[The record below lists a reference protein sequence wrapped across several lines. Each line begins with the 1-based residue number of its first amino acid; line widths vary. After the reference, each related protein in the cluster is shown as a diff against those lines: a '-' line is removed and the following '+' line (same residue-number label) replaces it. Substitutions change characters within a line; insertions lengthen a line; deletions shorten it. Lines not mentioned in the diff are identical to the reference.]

1 MFEEESVG
9 SPIWKPNESQ
19 IRNANITKLL
29 SHANQKAGLDFS
41 NYWDLHQ
48 YSIDHSDKF
57 WRLVA
62 DYCGAIGDFSGPVR
76 VGESM
81 IDTKWFPEAS
91 LNFSETMLARR
102 DKADAIVFRGENK
115 VELRLSFNDL
125 YEQVAKVQ
133 AHMKACGVGPGDRV
147 AAFVPNH
154 PAAIIGMLATSSI
167 GAIWSSCSP
176 DFGKQGVLDRF
187 GQIEPKLIFV
197 VDGYYYNGKAHD
209 TIERVKGFLDNLPSI
224 ENIVMVEYIQTY
236 QGDIESCSTLLE
248 VLSSQPEN
256 EVVFTHVPFDH
267 PLCILYSSGTTG
279 APKCIVHGHGGTL
292 LQHLKELQLHAD
304 VREDDRVFYF
314 TTCSWMMWN
323 WLVSALASKATVMLY
338 DGSPF
343 YPGPRT
349 LWDFAEA
356 EKFTLFGTSAKY
368 VEALQK
374 VGFSPKS
381 EHNLEALRGMA
392 STGSPLSAEGYDFV
406 YSEIKDDLHLASISG
421 GTDIVSCFVLGVPI
435 LPVYRGEIQA
445 PGLGMDVQVWSDEG
459 ESVHQERGELIC
471 AQSFP
476 SRPVFFWSDEG
487 DKKYHSAYYEH
498 FENVWAHGDF
508 AEITEHGGVVIY
520 GRSDAVLNPGGVRI
534 GTAEIYRQV
543 DKVEAV
549 LESIVIGQ
557 EWKND
562 VRVVLF
568 VKMREGQELTDVLI
582 KGIKST
588 IRTECTPR
596 HVPAK
601 ILEVGDIPRTKSG
614 KIVEISVRDIVH
626 GREIKNKESLAN
638 PEALE
643 FFKNRVEL
651 LSI

>member
-1 MFEEESVG
+1 LST
-9 SPIWKPNESQ
+9 PIWKPNESQ
-19 IRNANITKLL
+19 ILNANVTKFI
-29 SHANQKAGLDFS
+29 SFVNQERGLKLS

-48 YSIDHSDKF
+48 FSIDHSDNF
-57 WRLVA
+57 WRLCA
-62 DYCGAIGDFSGPVR
+62 DYCGAVGDFSGPER

-81 IDTKWFPEAS
+81 VDTQWFPEAK
-91 LNFSETMLARR
+91 LNFAETMLSRR
-102 DKADAIVFRGENK
+102 DEKDAIVFRGENK
-115 VELRLSFNDL
+115 IELRLSFSDL
-125 YEQVAKVQ
+125 YLQVAKVQ
-133 AHMKACGVGPGDRV
+133 SHMRSCGVGPGDRV
-147 AAFVPNH
+147 AAFLPNH
-154 PAAIIGMLATSSI
+154 PAAIIGMLATTSI

-176 DFGKQGVLDRF
+176 DFGRQGVLDRF
-187 GQIEPKLIFV
+187 GQIEPKMIFV

-209 TIERVKGFLDNLPSI
+209 TIERVKSFLDDLPSV
-224 ENIVMVEYIQTY
+224 EKVVMVEYIQTY
-236 QGDIESCSTLLE
+236 TGDIENCSTLLE
-248 VLSSQPEN
+248 ITSNLPDK
-256 EVVFTHVPFDH
+256 EVEFKQVPFDH
-267 PLCILYSSGTTG
+267 PLYILYSSGTTG

-292 LQHLKELQLHAD
+292 LQHLKEQQLHAD
-304 VREDDRVFYF
+304 IRKDDRVFYF

-343 YPGPRT
+343 YPGAKA

-368 VEALQK
+368 IEALQK

-381 EHNLEALRGMA
+381 GRNLEALRGMA

-421 GTDIVSCFVLGVPI
+421 GTDIVSCFVLGVPT

-445 PGLGMDVQVWSDEG
+445 PGLGMDVQVWNDEG
-459 ESVHQERGELIC
+459 ESVRQQRGELIC

-476 SRPVFFWSDEG
+476 SRPVFFWRDEG
-487 DKKYHSAYYEH
+487 GQKYYSAYYEH
-498 FENVWAHGDF
+498 FEGVWAHGDF
-508 AEITEHGGVVIY
+508 AEITKHGGVVIY

-543 DKVEAV
+543 DKIEAV

-568 VKMREGQELTDVLI
+568 VKMREGQELTDSLI
-582 KGIKST
+582 QEIKLV

-626 GREIKNKESLAN
+626 GLEIKNKESLAN

-643 FFKNRVEL
+643 FFKNREEL

>member
-1 MFEEESVG
+1 MNQERG
-9 SPIWKPNESQ
+9 L
-19 IRNANITKLL
+19 KL
-29 SHANQKAGLDFS
+29 S

-48 YSIDHSDKF
+48 FSIDHSDNF
-57 WRLVA
+57 WRLCA
-62 DYCGAIGDFSGPVR
+62 DYCGAVGDFSGPER

-81 IDTKWFPEAS
+81 VDTQWFPEAK
-91 LNFSETMLARR
+91 LNFAETMLSRR
-102 DKADAIVFRGENK
+102 DEKDAIVFRGENK
-115 VELRLSFNDL
+115 IELRLSFSDL
-125 YEQVAKVQ
+125 YLQVAKVQ
-133 AHMKACGVGPGDRV
+133 SHMRSCGVGPGDRV
-147 AAFVPNH
+147 AAFLPNH
-154 PAAIIGMLATSSI
+154 PAAIIGMLATTSI

-176 DFGKQGVLDRF
+176 DFGRQGVLDRF
-187 GQIEPKLIFV
+187 GQIEPKMIFV

-209 TIERVKGFLDNLPSI
+209 TIERVKSFLDDLPSV
-224 ENIVMVEYIQTY
+224 EKVVMVEYIQTY
-236 QGDIESCSTLLE
+236 TGDIENCSTLLE
-248 VLSSQPEN
+248 ITSNLPDK
-256 EVVFTHVPFDH
+256 EVEFKQVPFDH
-267 PLCILYSSGTTG
+267 PLYILYSSGTTG

-292 LQHLKELQLHAD
+292 LQHLKEQQLHAD
-304 VREDDRVFYF
+304 IRKDDRVFYF

-343 YPGPRT
+343 YPGAKA

-368 VEALQK
+368 IEALQK

-381 EHNLEALRGMA
+381 GRNLEALRGMA

-421 GTDIVSCFVLGVPI
+421 GTDIVSCFVLGVPT

-445 PGLGMDVQVWSDEG
+445 PGLGMDVQVWNDEG
-459 ESVHQERGELIC
+459 ESVRQQRGELIC

-476 SRPVFFWSDEG
+476 SRPVFFWRDEG
-487 DKKYHSAYYEH
+487 GQKYYSAYYEH
-498 FENVWAHGDF
+498 FEGVWAHGDF
-508 AEITEHGGVVIY
+508 AEITKHGGVVIY

-543 DKVEAV
+543 DKIEAV

-568 VKMREGQELTDVLI
+568 VKMREGQELTDSLI
-582 KGIKST
+582 QEIKLV

-626 GREIKNKESLAN
+626 GLEIKNKESLAN

>member
-1 MFEEESVG
+1 MS

-19 IRNANITKLL
+19 ILNANVTKFI
-29 SHANQKAGLDFS
+29 SFVNQERGLKLS

-48 YSIDHSDKF
+48 FSIDHSDNF
-57 WRLVA
+57 WRLCA
-62 DYCGAIGDFSGPVR
+62 DYCGAVGDFSGPER

-81 IDTKWFPEAS
+81 VDTQWFPEAK
-91 LNFSETMLARR
+91 LNFAETMLSRR
-102 DKADAIVFRGENK
+102 DEKDAIVFRGENK
-115 VELRLSFNDL
+115 IELRLSFSDL
-125 YEQVAKVQ
+125 YLQVAKVQ
-133 AHMKACGVGPGDRV
+133 SHMRSCGVGPGDRV
-147 AAFVPNH
+147 AAFLPNH
-154 PAAIIGMLATSSI
+154 PAAIIGMLATTSI

-176 DFGKQGVLDRF
+176 DFGQQGVLDRF
-187 GQIEPKLIFV
+187 GQIEPKMIFV

-209 TIERVKGFLDNLPSI
+209 TIERVKSFLDDLPSV
-224 ENIVMVEYIQTY
+224 EKVVMVEYIQTY
-236 QGDIESCSTLLE
+236 TGDIENCSTLLE
-248 VLSSQPEN
+248 ITSNLPDK
-256 EVVFTHVPFDH
+256 EVEFKQVPFDH
-267 PLCILYSSGTTG
+267 PLYILYSSGTTG

-292 LQHLKELQLHAD
+292 LQHLKEQQLHAD
-304 VREDDRVFYF
+304 IRKDDRVFYF

-343 YPGPRT
+343 YPGAKA

-368 VEALQK
+368 IEALQK

-381 EHNLEALRGMA
+381 GRNLEALRGMA

-421 GTDIVSCFVLGVPI
+421 GTDIVSCFVLGVPT

-445 PGLGMDVQVWSDEG
+445 PGLGMDVQVWNDEG
-459 ESVHQERGELIC
+459 ESVRQQRGELIC

-476 SRPVFFWSDEG
+476 SRPVFFWRDEG
-487 DKKYHSAYYEH
+487 GQKYYSAYYEH
-498 FENVWAHGDF
+498 FEGVWAHGDF
-508 AEITEHGGVVIY
+508 AEITKHGGVVIY

-543 DKVEAV
+543 DKIEAV

-568 VKMREGQELTDVLI
+568 VKMREGQELTDSLI
-582 KGIKST
+582 QEIKLV

-626 GREIKNKESLAN
+626 GLEIKNKESLAN

-643 FFKNRVEL
+643 FFKNREEL

>member
-1 MFEEESVG
+1 MS
-9 SPIWKPNESQ
+9 SPIWKPNKSQ
-19 IRNANITKLL
+19 ISNANITKFL
-29 SHANQKAGLDFS
+29 SYVSQNTNIELN
-41 NYWDLHQ
+41 NYWELHQ
-48 YSIDHSDKF
+48 YSIDFSEEF

-62 DYCGAIGDFSGPVR
+62 DYCGAIGDFSPPVR

-91 LNFSETMLARR
+91 LNFAETMLARR

-115 VELRLSFNDL
+115 IELRLSFADL
-125 YEQVAKVQ
+125 YLQVAKVQ
-133 AHMKACGVGPGDRV
+133 AHMRDCGVSEGDRV
-147 AAFVPNH
+147 AAFLPNH
-154 PAAIIGMLATSSI
+154 PAAIIGMLAATSI

-187 GQIEPKLIFV
+187 GQIEPKMIFV

-209 TIERVKGFLDNLPSI
+209 TIERVKSFLDDLPSI
-224 ENIVMVEYIQTY
+224 ENIVMVEYIQSY
-236 QGDIESCSTLLE
+236 QGDIQNCSTLSE
-248 VLSSQPEN
+248 ILSSRQDN
-256 EVVFTHVPFDH
+256 EVDFLRVPFDH

-343 YPGPRT
+343 YPGAKA

-368 VEALQK
+368 IEALQK
-374 VGFSPKS
+374 VNFSPKS
-381 EHNLEALRGMA
+381 QHNLESLRGMA

-421 GTDIVSCFVLGVPI
+421 GTDIVSCFVLGVPT

-445 PGLGMDVQVWSDEG
+445 PGLGMNVQVWNDGG
-459 ESVHQERGELIC
+459 ESVHKERGELIC

-476 SRPVFFWSDEG
+476 SRPVFFWKDVG
-487 DKKYHSAYYEH
+487 GQKYHSAYYEH
-498 FENVWAHGDF
+498 FPNVWAHGDF

-568 VKMREGQELTDVLI
+568 VKMREGQELTDNLI
-582 KGIKST
+582 KEIKSV
-588 IRTECTPR
+588 IRRECTPR

-643 FFKNRVEL
+643 FFKNREEIS
-651 LSI
+651 SI

>member
-1 MFEEESVG
+1 MS

-19 IRNANITKLL
+19 ILNANVTKFI
-29 SHANQKAGLDFS
+29 SFVNQERGLKLS

-48 YSIDHSDKF
+48 FSIDHSDNF
-57 WRLVA
+57 WRLCA
-62 DYCGAIGDFSGPVR
+62 DYCGAVGDFSGPER

-81 IDTKWFPEAS
+81 VDTQWFPEAK
-91 LNFSETMLARR
+91 LNFAETMLSRR
-102 DKADAIVFRGENK
+102 DEKDAIVFRGENK
-115 VELRLSFNDL
+115 IELRLSFSDL
-125 YEQVAKVQ
+125 YLQVAKVQ
-133 AHMKACGVGPGDRV
+133 SHMRSCGVGPGDRV
-147 AAFVPNH
+147 AAFLPNH
-154 PAAIIGMLATSSI
+154 PAAIIGMLATTSI

-176 DFGKQGVLDRF
+176 DFGRQGVLDRF
-187 GQIEPKLIFV
+187 GQIEPKMIFV

-209 TIERVKGFLDNLPSI
+209 TIERVKSFLDDLPSV
-224 ENIVMVEYIQTY
+224 EKVVMVEYIQSYT
-236 QGDIESCSTLLE
+236 GDIENCSTLLE
-248 VLSSQPEN
+248 ITSNLPDK
-256 EVVFTHVPFDH
+256 EVEFKQVPFDH
-267 PLCILYSSGTTG
+267 PLYILYSSGTTG

-292 LQHLKELQLHAD
+292 LQHLKEQQLHAD
-304 VREDDRVFYF
+304 IRKDDRVFYF

-343 YPGPRT
+343 YPGAKA

-368 VEALQK
+368 IEALQK

-381 EHNLEALRGMA
+381 GRNLEALRGMA

-421 GTDIVSCFVLGVPI
+421 GTDIVSCFVLGVPT

-445 PGLGMDVQVWSDEG
+445 PGLGMDVQVWNDEG
-459 ESVHQERGELIC
+459 ESVRQQRGELIC

-476 SRPVFFWSDEG
+476 SRPVFFWRDEG
-487 DKKYHSAYYEH
+487 GQKYYSAYYEH
-498 FENVWAHGDF
+498 FEGVWAHGDF
-508 AEITEHGGVVIY
+508 AEITKHGGVVIY

-543 DKVEAV
+543 DKIEAV

-568 VKMREGQELTDVLI
+568 VKMREGQELTDSLI
-582 KGIKST
+582 QEIKLV

-626 GREIKNKESLAN
+626 GLEIKNKESLAN

-643 FFKNRVEL
+643 FFKNREEL

>member
-1 MFEEESVG
+1 MST
-9 SPIWKPNESQ
+9 PIWKPNESQ
-19 IRNANITKLL
+19 ILNANVTKFI
-29 SHANQKAGLDFS
+29 SFVNQERGLKLS

-48 YSIDHSDKF
+48 FSIDHSDNF
-57 WRLVA
+57 WRLCA
-62 DYCGAIGDFSGPVR
+62 DYCGAVGDFSGPER

-81 IDTKWFPEAS
+81 VDTQWFPEAK
-91 LNFSETMLARR
+91 LNFAETMLSRR
-102 DKADAIVFRGENK
+102 DEKDAIVFRGENK
-115 VELRLSFNDL
+115 IELRLSFSDL
-125 YEQVAKVQ
+125 YLQVAKVQ
-133 AHMKACGVGPGDRV
+133 SHMRSCGVGPGDRV
-147 AAFVPNH
+147 AAFLPNH
-154 PAAIIGMLATSSI
+154 PAAIIGMLATTSI

-176 DFGKQGVLDRF
+176 DFGRQGVLDRF
-187 GQIEPKLIFV
+187 GQIEPKMIFV

-209 TIERVKGFLDNLPSI
+209 TIERVKSFLDDLPSV
-224 ENIVMVEYIQTY
+224 EKVVMVEYIQTY
-236 QGDIESCSTLLE
+236 TGDIENCSTLLE
-248 VLSSQPEN
+248 ITSNLPDK
-256 EVVFTHVPFDH
+256 EVEFKQVPFDH
-267 PLCILYSSGTTG
+267 PLYILYSSGTTG

-292 LQHLKELQLHAD
+292 LQHLKEQQLHAD
-304 VREDDRVFYF
+304 IRKDDRVFYF

-343 YPGPRT
+343 YPGAKA

-368 VEALQK
+368 IEALQK

-381 EHNLEALRGMA
+381 GRNLEALRGMA

-421 GTDIVSCFVLGVPI
+421 GTDIVSCFVLGVPT

-445 PGLGMDVQVWSDEG
+445 PGLGMDVQVWNDEG
-459 ESVHQERGELIC
+459 EFVRQQRGELIC

-476 SRPVFFWSDEG
+476 SRPVFFWRDEG
-487 DKKYHSAYYEH
+487 GQKYYSAYYEH
-498 FENVWAHGDF
+498 FEGVWAHGDF
-508 AEITEHGGVVIY
+508 AEITKHGGVVIY

-543 DKVEAV
+543 DKIEAV

-568 VKMREGQELTDVLI
+568 VKMREGQELTDSLI
-582 KGIKST
+582 QEIKLV

-626 GREIKNKESLAN
+626 GLEIKNKESLAN

-643 FFKNRVEL
+643 FFKNREEL

>member
-1 MFEEESVG
+1 MST
-9 SPIWKPNESQ
+9 PIWKPNESQ
-19 IRNANITKLL
+19 ILNANVTKFI
-29 SHANQKAGLDFS
+29 SFVNQERGLKLS

-48 YSIDHSDKF
+48 FSIDHSDNF
-57 WRLVA
+57 WRLCA
-62 DYCGAIGDFSGPVR
+62 DYCGAVGDFSGPER

-81 IDTKWFPEAS
+81 VDTQWFPEAK
-91 LNFSETMLARR
+91 LNFAETMLSRR
-102 DKADAIVFRGENK
+102 DEKDAIVFRGENK
-115 VELRLSFNDL
+115 IELRLSFSDL
-125 YEQVAKVQ
+125 YLQVAKVQ
-133 AHMKACGVGPGDRV
+133 SHMRSCGVGPGDRV
-147 AAFVPNH
+147 AAFLPNH
-154 PAAIIGMLATSSI
+154 PAAIIGMLATTSI

-176 DFGKQGVLDRF
+176 DFGRQGVLDRF
-187 GQIEPKLIFV
+187 GQIEPKMIFV

-209 TIERVKGFLDNLPSI
+209 TIERVKSFLDDLPSV
-224 ENIVMVEYIQTY
+224 EKVVMVEYIQTY
-236 QGDIESCSTLLE
+236 TGDIENCSTLLE
-248 VLSSQPEN
+248 ITSNLPDK
-256 EVVFTHVPFDH
+256 EVEFKQVPFDH
-267 PLCILYSSGTTG
+267 PLYILYSSGTTG

-292 LQHLKELQLHAD
+292 LQHLKEQQLHAD
-304 VREDDRVFYF
+304 IRKDDRVFYF

-343 YPGPRT
+343 YPGAKA

-368 VEALQK
+368 IEALQK

-381 EHNLEALRGMA
+381 GRNLEALRGMA

-421 GTDIVSCFVLGVPI
+421 GTDIVSCFVLGVPT

-445 PGLGMDVQVWSDEG
+445 PGLGMDVQVWNDEG
-459 ESVHQERGELIC
+459 ESVRQQRGELIC

-476 SRPVFFWSDEG
+476 SRPVFFWRDEG
-487 DKKYHSAYYEH
+487 GQKYYSAYYEH
-498 FENVWAHGDF
+498 FEGVWAHGDF
-508 AEITEHGGVVIY
+508 AEITKHGGVVIY

-543 DKVEAV
+543 DKIEAV

-568 VKMREGQELTDVLI
+568 VKMREGQELTDSLI
-582 KGIKST
+582 QEIKLV

-626 GREIKNKESLAN
+626 GLEIKNKESLAN

>member
-1 MFEEESVG
+1 MST
-9 SPIWKPNESQ
+9 PIWKPNESQ
-19 IRNANITKLL
+19 ILNANVTKFI
-29 SHANQKAGLDFS
+29 SFVNQERGLKLS

-48 YSIDHSDKF
+48 FSIDHSDNF
-57 WRLVA
+57 WRLCA
-62 DYCGAIGDFSGPVR
+62 DYCGAVGDFSGSER

-81 IDTKWFPEAS
+81 VDTQWFPEAK
-91 LNFSETMLARR
+91 LNFAETMLSRR
-102 DKADAIVFRGENK
+102 DEKDAIVFRGENK
-115 VELRLSFNDL
+115 IELRLSFSDL
-125 YEQVAKVQ
+125 YLQVAKVQ
-133 AHMKACGVGPGDRV
+133 SHMRSCGVGPGDRV
-147 AAFVPNH
+147 AAFLPNH
-154 PAAIIGMLATSSI
+154 PAAIIGMLATTSI

-176 DFGKQGVLDRF
+176 DFGRQGVLDRF
-187 GQIEPKLIFV
+187 GQIEPKMIFV

-209 TIERVKGFLDNLPSI
+209 TIERVKSFLDDLPSV
-224 ENIVMVEYIQTY
+224 EKVVMVEYIQTY
-236 QGDIESCSTLLE
+236 TGDIENCSTLLE
-248 VLSSQPEN
+248 ITSNLPDK
-256 EVVFTHVPFDH
+256 EVEFKQVPFDH
-267 PLCILYSSGTTG
+267 PLYILYSSGTTG

-292 LQHLKELQLHAD
+292 LQHLKEQQLHAD
-304 VREDDRVFYF
+304 IRKDDRVFYF

-323 WLVSALASKATVMLY
+323 WLVSALASKATLMLY

-343 YPGPRT
+343 YPGAKA

-368 VEALQK
+368 IEALQK

-381 EHNLEALRGMA
+381 GRNLEALRGMA

-421 GTDIVSCFVLGVPI
+421 GTDIVSCFVLGVPT

-445 PGLGMDVQVWSDEG
+445 PGLGMDVQVWNDEG
-459 ESVHQERGELIC
+459 ESVRQQRGELIC

-476 SRPVFFWSDEG
+476 SRPVFFWRDEG
-487 DKKYHSAYYEH
+487 GQKYYSAYYEH
-498 FENVWAHGDF
+498 FEGVWAHGDF
-508 AEITEHGGVVIY
+508 AEITKNGGVVIY

-543 DKVEAV
+543 DKIEAV

-568 VKMREGQELTDVLI
+568 VKMREGQELTDSLI
-582 KGIKST
+582 QEIKLV

-626 GREIKNKESLAN
+626 GLEIKNKESLAN

-643 FFKNRVEL
+643 FFKNREEL

>member
-1 MFEEESVG
+1 MST
-9 SPIWKPNESQ
+9 PIWKPNESQ
-19 IRNANITKLL
+19 ILNANVTKFI
-29 SHANQKAGLDFS
+29 SFVNQERGLKLS

-48 YSIDHSDKF
+48 FSIDHSDNF
-57 WRLVA
+57 WRLCA
-62 DYCGAIGDFSGPVR
+62 DYCGAVGDFSGPKR

-81 IDTKWFPEAS
+81 VDTQWFPEAK
-91 LNFSETMLARR
+91 LNFAETMLSRR
-102 DKADAIVFRGENK
+102 DEKDAIVFRGENK
-115 VELRLSFNDL
+115 IELRLSFSDL
-125 YEQVAKVQ
+125 YLQVAKVQ
-133 AHMKACGVGPGDRV
+133 SHMRSCGVGPGDRV
-147 AAFVPNH
+147 AAFLPNH
-154 PAAIIGMLATSSI
+154 PAAIIGMLATTSI

-176 DFGKQGVLDRF
+176 DFGRQGVLDRF
-187 GQIEPKLIFV
+187 GQIEPKMIFV

-209 TIERVKGFLDNLPSI
+209 TIERVKSFLDDLPSV
-224 ENIVMVEYIQTY
+224 EKVVMVEYIQTY
-236 QGDIESCSTLLE
+236 TGDIENCSTLLE
-248 VLSSQPEN
+248 ITSNLPDK
-256 EVVFTHVPFDH
+256 EVEFKQVPFDH
-267 PLCILYSSGTTG
+267 PLYILYSSGTTG

-292 LQHLKELQLHAD
+292 LQHLKEQQLHAD
-304 VREDDRVFYF
+304 IRKDDRVFYF

-343 YPGPRT
+343 YPGAKA

-368 VEALQK
+368 IEALQK

-381 EHNLEALRGMA
+381 GRNLEALRGMA

-421 GTDIVSCFVLGVPI
+421 GTDIVSCFVLGVPT

-445 PGLGMDVQVWSDEG
+445 PGLGMDVQVWNDEG
-459 ESVHQERGELIC
+459 ESVRQQRGELIC

-476 SRPVFFWSDEG
+476 SRPVFFWRDEG
-487 DKKYHSAYYEH
+487 GQKYYSAYYEH
-498 FENVWAHGDF
+498 FEGVWAHGDF
-508 AEITEHGGVVIY
+508 AEITKNGGVVIY

-543 DKVEAV
+543 DKIEAV

-568 VKMREGQELTDVLI
+568 VKMREGQELTDSLI
-582 KGIKST
+582 QEIKLV

-626 GREIKNKESLAN
+626 GLEIKNKESLAN

-643 FFKNRVEL
+643 FFKNREEL

>member
-1 MFEEESVG
+1 MS
-9 SPIWKPNESQ
+9 SPIWTPNETQ
-19 IRNANITKLL
+19 IQNANITNFL
-29 SHANQKAGLDFS
+29 SFTNQKISTKLS

-48 YSIDHSDKF
+48 YSIDHSDEF
-57 WRLVA
+57 WQLVA
-62 DYCGAIGDFSGPVR
+62 DFCDAIGDFSGPVQ

-81 IDTKWFPEAS
+81 IDTKWLPEAS
-91 LNFSETMLARR
+91 LNFAETMLARR
-102 DKADAIVFRGENK
+102 DNADAIVFRGEDK
-115 VELRLSFNDL
+115 VELRLSFADV
-125 YEQVAKVQ
+125 YTQVAKVQ
-133 AHMKACGVGPGDRV
+133 AHMRDCGVGEGDRV
-147 AAFVPNH
+147 AAFLPNH
-154 PAAIIGMLATSSI
+154 PAAIIGMLAATSI

-187 GQIEPKLIFV
+187 GQIEPKMIFV

-209 TIERVKGFLDNLPSI
+209 TIERVKSFLDDLRSI
-224 ENIVMVEYIQTY
+224 ENIVMVEYIQSY
-236 QGDIESCSTLLE
+236 QTDIQNCSTLSE
-248 VLSSQPEN
+248 ILSSRQDN
-256 EVVFTHVPFDH
+256 EVDFLRVPFDH

-304 VREDDRVFYF
+304 VRKDDRVFYF

-323 WLVSALASKATVMLY
+323 WLVSALASKAAVMLY

-343 YPGPRT
+343 YPGAKA

-368 VEALQK
+368 IEALQK
-374 VGFSPKS
+374 ANYSPKS
-381 EHNLEALRGMA
+381 EHNLESLRGMA

-421 GTDIVSCFVLGVPI
+421 GTDIVSCFVLGVPT

-445 PGLGMDVQVWSDEG
+445 PGLGMDVQVWNDEV
-459 ESVHQERGELIC
+459 ESVRQERGELIC

-476 SRPVFFWSDEG
+476 SRPVFFWRDEG
-487 DKKYHSAYYEH
+487 GQKYYSAYYEH
-498 FENVWAHGDF
+498 FQDIWAHGDF
-508 AEITEHGGVVIY
+508 AEVTEHGGVVIY

-543 DKVEAV
+543 DKVEAI

-568 VKMREGQELTDVLI
+568 VKMREGQELTDDLI
-582 KGIKST
+582 KEIKSV
-588 IRTECTPR
+588 IRRECTPR

-643 FFKNRVEL
+643 FFKNREEIS
-651 LSI
+651 SI

>member
-1 MFEEESVG
+1 MNQERG
-9 SPIWKPNESQ
+9 L
-19 IRNANITKLL
+19 KL
-29 SHANQKAGLDFS
+29 S

-48 YSIDHSDKF
+48 FSIDHSDNF
-57 WRLVA
+57 WRLCA
-62 DYCGAIGDFSGPVR
+62 DYCGAVGDFSGPER

-81 IDTKWFPEAS
+81 VDTQWFPEAK
-91 LNFSETMLARR
+91 LNFAETMLSRR
-102 DKADAIVFRGENK
+102 DEKDAIVFRGENK
-115 VELRLSFNDL
+115 IELRLSFSDL
-125 YEQVAKVQ
+125 YLQVAKVQ
-133 AHMKACGVGPGDRV
+133 SHMRSCGVGPGDRV
-147 AAFVPNH
+147 AAFLPNH
-154 PAAIIGMLATSSI
+154 PAAIIGMLATTSI

-187 GQIEPKLIFV
+187 GQIEPKMIFV

-209 TIERVKGFLDNLPSI
+209 TIERVKSFLDDLPSV
-224 ENIVMVEYIQTY
+224 EKVVMVEYIQTY
-236 QGDIESCSTLLE
+236 TGDIENCSTLLE
-248 VLSSQPEN
+248 ITSNLPDK
-256 EVVFTHVPFDH
+256 EVEFKQVPFDH
-267 PLCILYSSGTTG
+267 PLYILYSSGTTG

-292 LQHLKELQLHAD
+292 LQHLKEQQLHAD
-304 VREDDRVFYF
+304 IRKDDRVFYF

-343 YPGPRT
+343 YPGAKA

-368 VEALQK
+368 IEALQK

-381 EHNLEALRGMA
+381 GRNLEALRGMA

-421 GTDIVSCFVLGVPI
+421 GTDIVSCFVLGVPT

-445 PGLGMDVQVWSDEG
+445 PGLGMDVQVWNDEG
-459 ESVHQERGELIC
+459 ESVRQQRGELIC

-476 SRPVFFWSDEG
+476 SRPVFFWRDEG
-487 DKKYHSAYYEH
+487 GQKYYSAYYEH
-498 FENVWAHGDF
+498 FEGVWAHGDF
-508 AEITEHGGVVIY
+508 AEITKHGGVVIY

-543 DKVEAV
+543 DKIEAV

-568 VKMREGQELTDVLI
+568 VKMREGQELTDSLI
-582 KGIKST
+582 QEIKLV

-626 GREIKNKESLAN
+626 GLEIKNKESLAN

-643 FFKNRVEL
+643 FFKNREEL

>member
-1 MFEEESVG
+1 MS

-19 IRNANITKLL
+19 ILNANVTKFI
-29 SHANQKAGLDFS
+29 SFVNQERGLKLS

-48 YSIDHSDKF
+48 FSIDHSDNF
-57 WRLVA
+57 WRLCA
-62 DYCGAIGDFSGPVR
+62 DYCGAVGDFSGPER

-81 IDTKWFPEAS
+81 VDTQWFPEAK
-91 LNFSETMLARR
+91 LNFAETMLSRR
-102 DKADAIVFRGENK
+102 DEKDAIVFRGENK
-115 VELRLSFNDL
+115 IELRLSFSDL
-125 YEQVAKVQ
+125 YLQVAKVQ
-133 AHMKACGVGPGDRV
+133 SHMRSCGVGPGDRV
-147 AAFVPNH
+147 AAFLPNH
-154 PAAIIGMLATSSI
+154 PAAIIGMLATTSI

-176 DFGKQGVLDRF
+176 DFGRQGVLDRF
-187 GQIEPKLIFV
+187 GQIEPKMIFV

-209 TIERVKGFLDNLPSI
+209 TIERVKSFLDDLPSV
-224 ENIVMVEYIQTY
+224 EKVVMVEYIQTY
-236 QGDIESCSTLLE
+236 TGDIENCSTLLE
-248 VLSSQPEN
+248 ITSNLPDK
-256 EVVFTHVPFDH
+256 EVEFKQVPFDH
-267 PLCILYSSGTTG
+267 PLYILYSSGTTG

-292 LQHLKELQLHAD
+292 LQHLKEQQLHAD
-304 VREDDRVFYF
+304 IRIDDRVFYF

-343 YPGPRT
+343 YPGAKA

-368 VEALQK
+368 IEALQK
-374 VGFSPKS
+374 VGFSPNS
-381 EHNLEALRGMA
+381 GRNLEALRGMA

-421 GTDIVSCFVLGVPI
+421 GTDIVSCFVLGVPT

-445 PGLGMDVQVWSDEG
+445 PGLGMDVQVWNDEG
-459 ESVHQERGELIC
+459 ESVRQQRGELIC

-476 SRPVFFWSDEG
+476 SRPVFFWRDEG
-487 DKKYHSAYYEH
+487 GQKYYSAYYEH
-498 FENVWAHGDF
+498 FEGVWAHGDF
-508 AEITEHGGVVIY
+508 AEITKHGGVVIY

-543 DKVEAV
+543 DKIEAV

-568 VKMREGQELTDVLI
+568 VKMREGQELTDSLI
-582 KGIKST
+582 QEIKLV

-626 GREIKNKESLAN
+626 GLEIKNKESLAN

-643 FFKNRVEL
+643 FFKNREEL

>member
-1 MFEEESVG
+1 MST
-9 SPIWKPNESQ
+9 PIWKPNESQ
-19 IRNANITKLL
+19 ILNANVTKFI
-29 SHANQKAGLDFS
+29 SFVNQERGLKLS

-48 YSIDHSDKF
+48 FSIDHSDNF
-57 WRLVA
+57 WRLCA
-62 DYCGAIGDFSGPVR
+62 DYCGAVGDFSGPER

-81 IDTKWFPEAS
+81 VDSQWFPEAK
-91 LNFSETMLARR
+91 LNFAETMLSRR
-102 DKADAIVFRGENK
+102 DEKDAIVFRGENK
-115 VELRLSFNDL
+115 IELRLSFSDL
-125 YEQVAKVQ
+125 YLQVAKVQ
-133 AHMKACGVGPGDRV
+133 SHMRSCGVGPGDRV
-147 AAFVPNH
+147 AAFLPNH
-154 PAAIIGMLATSSI
+154 PAAIIGMLATTSI

-176 DFGKQGVLDRF
+176 DFGRQGVLDRF
-187 GQIEPKLIFV
+187 GQIEPKMIFV

-209 TIERVKGFLDNLPSI
+209 TIERVKSFLDELPSV
-224 ENIVMVEYIQTY
+224 EKVVMIEYIQTY
-236 QGDIESCSTLLE
+236 TGDIENCSTLLE
-248 VLSSQPEN
+248 ITSNLPDK
-256 EVVFTHVPFDH
+256 EVEFKQVPFDH
-267 PLCILYSSGTTG
+267 PLYILYSSGTTG

-292 LQHLKELQLHAD
+292 LQHLKEQQLHAD
-304 VREDDRVFYF
+304 IRKDDRVFYF

-343 YPGPRT
+343 YPGAKA

-368 VEALQK
+368 IEALQK

-381 EHNLEALRGMA
+381 GRNLEALRGMA

-421 GTDIVSCFVLGVPI
+421 GTDIVSCFVLGVPT

-445 PGLGMDVQVWSDEG
+445 PGLGMDVQVWNDEG
-459 ESVHQERGELIC
+459 ESVRQQRGELIC

-476 SRPVFFWSDEG
+476 SRPVFFWRDEG
-487 DKKYHSAYYEH
+487 GQKYYSAYYEH
-498 FENVWAHGDF
+498 FEGVWAHGDF
-508 AEITEHGGVVIY
+508 AEITKHGGVVIY

-543 DKVEAV
+543 DKIEAV

-568 VKMREGQELTDVLI
+568 VKMREGQELTDSLI
-582 KGIKST
+582 QEIKLV

-626 GREIKNKESLAN
+626 GLEIKNKESLAN

-643 FFKNRVEL
+643 FFKNREEL

>member
-1 MFEEESVG
+1 MS
-9 SPIWKPNESQ
+9 SPIWKPNKSQ
-19 IRNANITKLL
+19 ISNANITKFL
-29 SHANQKAGLDFS
+29 SYVSQNTNIELN
-41 NYWDLHQ
+41 NYWELHQ
-48 YSIDHSDKF
+48 YSIDFSEEF

-62 DYCGAIGDFSGPVR
+62 DYCGAIGDFSPPVR

-91 LNFSETMLARR
+91 LNFAETMLARR

-115 VELRLSFNDL
+115 IELRLSFADL
-125 YEQVAKVQ
+125 YLQVAKVQ
-133 AHMKACGVGPGDRV
+133 AHMRDCGVSEGDRV
-147 AAFVPNH
+147 AAFLPNH
-154 PAAIIGMLATSSI
+154 PAAIIGMLAATSI

-187 GQIEPKLIFV
+187 GQIEPKMIFV

-209 TIERVKGFLDNLPSI
+209 TIERVKSFLDDLPSI
-224 ENIVMVEYIQTY
+224 ENIVMVEYIQSY
-236 QGDIESCSTLLE
+236 QGDIQNCSTLSE
-248 VLSSQPEN
+248 ILSSRQDN
-256 EVVFTHVPFDH
+256 EVDFLRVPFDH

-343 YPGPRT
+343 YPGAKA

-368 VEALQK
+368 IEALQK
-374 VGFSPKS
+374 VNFSPKS
-381 EHNLEALRGMA
+381 QHNLESLRGMA

-421 GTDIVSCFVLGVPI
+421 GTDIVSCFVLGVPT

-445 PGLGMDVQVWSDEG
+445 PGLGMNVQVWNDGG
-459 ESVHQERGELIC
+459 ESVHKERGELIC

-476 SRPVFFWSDEG
+476 SRPVFFWKDEG
-487 DKKYHSAYYEH
+487 GQKYYSAYYDH
-498 FENVWAHGDF
+498 FEGVWAHGDF

-557 EWKND
+557 QWKND

-568 VKMREGQELTDVLI
+568 VKMREGQELTDNLI
-582 KGIKST
+582 KEIKSV
-588 IRTECTPR
+588 IRRECTPR

-643 FFKNRVEL
+643 FFKNREEIS
-651 LSI
+651 SI

>member
-1 MFEEESVG
+1 MS

-19 IRNANITKLL
+19 ILNANVTKFI
-29 SHANQKAGLDFS
+29 SFVNQERGLKLS

-48 YSIDHSDKF
+48 FSIDHSDNF
-57 WRLVA
+57 WRLCA
-62 DYCGAIGDFSGPVR
+62 DYCGAVGDFSGPKR

-81 IDTKWFPEAS
+81 VDTQWFPEAK
-91 LNFSETMLARR
+91 LNFAETMLSRR
-102 DKADAIVFRGENK
+102 DEKDAIVFRGENK
-115 VELRLSFNDL
+115 IELRLSFSDL
-125 YEQVAKVQ
+125 YLQVAKVQ
-133 AHMKACGVGPGDRV
+133 SHMRSCGVGPGDRV
-147 AAFVPNH
+147 AAFLPNH
-154 PAAIIGMLATSSI
+154 PAAIIGMLATTSI

-176 DFGKQGVLDRF
+176 DFGRQGVLDRF
-187 GQIEPKLIFV
+187 GQIEPKMIFV

-209 TIERVKGFLDNLPSI
+209 TIERVKSFLDDLPSV
-224 ENIVMVEYIQTY
+224 EKVVMVEYIQTY
-236 QGDIESCSTLLE
+236 TGDIENCSTLLE
-248 VLSSQPEN
+248 ITSNLPDK
-256 EVVFTHVPFDH
+256 EVEFKQVPFDH
-267 PLCILYSSGTTG
+267 PLYILYSSGTTG

-292 LQHLKELQLHAD
+292 LQHLKEQQLHAD
-304 VREDDRVFYF
+304 IRKDDRVFYF

-343 YPGPRT
+343 YPGAKA

-368 VEALQK
+368 IEALQK

-381 EHNLEALRGMA
+381 GRNLEALRGMA

-421 GTDIVSCFVLGVPI
+421 GTDIVSCFVLGVPT

-445 PGLGMDVQVWSDEG
+445 PGLGMDVQVWNDEG
-459 ESVHQERGELIC
+459 ESVRQQRGELIC

-476 SRPVFFWSDEG
+476 SRPVFFWRDEG
-487 DKKYHSAYYEH
+487 GQKYYSAYYEH
-498 FENVWAHGDF
+498 FEGVWAHGDF
-508 AEITEHGGVVIY
+508 AEITKHGGVVIY

-543 DKVEAV
+543 DKIEAV

-568 VKMREGQELTDVLI
+568 VKMREGQELTDSLI
-582 KGIKST
+582 QEIKLV

-626 GREIKNKESLAN
+626 GLEIKNKESLAN

-643 FFKNRVEL
+643 FFKNREEL

>member
-1 MFEEESVG
+1 MS

-19 IRNANITKLL
+19 ILNANVTKFI
-29 SHANQKAGLDFS
+29 SFVNQKLDLKLS

-48 YSIDHSDKF
+48 YSIDHSNDF
-57 WRLVA
+57 WRMVA
-62 DYCGAIGDFSGPVR
+62 DYCCAIGDFSGPEQE
-76 VGESM
+76 GESM
-81 IDTKWFPEAS
+81 IDAKWFPKAQ
-91 LNFSETMLARR
+91 LNFAETMLARR
-102 DKADAIVFRGENK
+102 DEEDAIVFRGENK
-115 VELRLSFNDL
+115 IELRLSFADL
-125 YEQVAKVQ
+125 YLQVAKVQ
-133 AHMKACGVGPGDRV
+133 SHMKSCGIGPGDRV
-147 AAFVPNH
+147 AAFLPNH
-154 PAAIIGMLATSSI
+154 PAAIIGMLAATSI

-187 GQIEPKLIFV
+187 GQIEPKMIFV

-209 TIERVKGFLDNLPSI
+209 TIERVKSFLNDLPSI
-224 ENIVMVEYIQTY
+224 ENVVMVEYIQTY
-236 QGDIESCSTLLE
+236 QGDLENCSTLLE
-248 VLSSQPEN
+248 LISNLPKN
-256 EVVFTHVPFDH
+256 EVEFEQVPFDH
-267 PLCILYSSGTTG
+267 PLYILYSSGTTG

-292 LQHLKELQLHAD
+292 LQHLKEQQLHAD
-304 VREDDRVFYF
+304 IRKDDRVFYF

-343 YPGPRT
+343 YPGAKV

-368 VEALQK
+368 IEALQK

-381 EHNLEALRGMA
+381 GRNLEALRGMA

-406 YSEIKDDLHLASISG
+406 YSEIKDNLHLASISG
-421 GTDIVSCFVLGVPI
+421 GTDIVSCFVLGVPT

-445 PGLGMDVQVWSDEG
+445 PGLGMDVQVWNEKG
-459 ESVHQERGELIC
+459 ESVRQERGELIC

-476 SRPVFFWSDEG
+476 SRPVFFWRDEG
-487 DKKYHSAYYEH
+487 GQKYYSAYYEH

-543 DKVEAV
+543 DKVEAI

-568 VKMREGQELTDVLI
+568 VKMREGRELTDDLI
-582 KGIKST
+582 KEIKSV
-588 IRTECTPR
+588 IRRECTPR

-601 ILEVGDIPRTKSG
+601 ILEVSDIPRTKSG

-638 PEALE
+638 PDALE
-643 FFKNRVEL
+643 FFKNREEL

>member
-1 MFEEESVG
+1 MST
-9 SPIWKPNESQ
+9 PIWKPNESQ
-19 IRNANITKLL
+19 ILNANITKFI
-29 SHANQKAGLDFS
+29 SFVNQEQGLKLS

-48 YSIDHSDKF
+48 FSIDHSDNF
-57 WRLVA
+57 WRLCA
-62 DYCGAIGDFSGPVR
+62 DYCGAVGDFSGPKR

-81 IDTKWFPEAS
+81 VDTQWFPEAK
-91 LNFSETMLARR
+91 LNFAETMLSRR
-102 DKADAIVFRGENK
+102 DEKDAIVFRGENK
-115 VELRLSFNDL
+115 IELRLSFSDL
-125 YEQVAKVQ
+125 YLQVAKVQ
-133 AHMKACGVGPGDRV
+133 SHMRSCGVGPGDRV
-147 AAFVPNH
+147 AAFLPNH
-154 PAAIIGMLATSSI
+154 PAAIIGMLATTSI

-176 DFGKQGVLDRF
+176 DFGRQGVLDRF
-187 GQIEPKLIFV
+187 GQIEPKMIFV

-209 TIERVKGFLDNLPSI
+209 TIERVKSFLDDLPSV
-224 ENIVMVEYIQTY
+224 EKVVMVEYIQTY
-236 QGDIESCSTLLE
+236 TGDIENCSTLLE
-248 VLSSQPEN
+248 ITSNLPDK
-256 EVVFTHVPFDH
+256 EVEFKQVPFDH
-267 PLCILYSSGTTG
+267 PLYILYSSGTTG

-292 LQHLKELQLHAD
+292 LQHLKEQQLHAD
-304 VREDDRVFYF
+304 IRKDDRVFYF

-343 YPGPRT
+343 YPGAKA

-368 VEALQK
+368 IEALQK

-381 EHNLEALRGMA
+381 GRNLEALRGMA

-421 GTDIVSCFVLGVPI
+421 GTDIVSCFVLGVPT

-445 PGLGMDVQVWSDEG
+445 PGLGMDVQVWNDEG
-459 ESVHQERGELIC
+459 ESVRQQRGELIC

-476 SRPVFFWSDEG
+476 SRPVFFWRDEG
-487 DKKYHSAYYEH
+487 GQKYYSAYYEH
-498 FENVWAHGDF
+498 FEGVWAHGDF
-508 AEITEHGGVVIY
+508 AEITKHGGVVIY

-543 DKVEAV
+543 DKIEAV

-568 VKMREGQELTDVLI
+568 VKMREGQELTDSLI
-582 KGIKST
+582 QEIKLV

-626 GREIKNKESLAN
+626 GLEIKNKESLAN

-643 FFKNRVEL
+643 FFKNREEL

>member
-1 MFEEESVG
+1 MST
-9 SPIWKPNESQ
+9 PIWKPNESQ
-19 IRNANITKLL
+19 ILNANVTKFI
-29 SHANQKAGLDFS
+29 SFVNQERGLKLS

-48 YSIDHSDKF
+48 FSIDHSDNF
-57 WRLVA
+57 WRLCA
-62 DYCGAIGDFSGPVR
+62 DYCGAVGDFSGPEQL
-76 VGESM
+76 GESM
-81 IDTKWFPEAS
+81 VDTQWFPEAK
-91 LNFSETMLARR
+91 LNFAETMLSRR
-102 DKADAIVFRGENK
+102 DEKDAIVFRGENK
-115 VELRLSFNDL
+115 IELRLSFSDL
-125 YEQVAKVQ
+125 YLQVAKVQ
-133 AHMKACGVGPGDRV
+133 SHMRSCGVGPGDRV
-147 AAFVPNH
+147 AAFLPNH
-154 PAAIIGMLATSSI
+154 PAAIIGMLATTSI

-176 DFGKQGVLDRF
+176 DFGRQGVLDRF
-187 GQIEPKLIFV
+187 GQIEPKMIFV

-209 TIERVKGFLDNLPSI
+209 TIERVKSFLDDLPSV
-224 ENIVMVEYIQTY
+224 EKVVMVEYIQTY
-236 QGDIESCSTLLE
+236 TGDIENCSTLLE
-248 VLSSQPEN
+248 ITSNLPDK
-256 EVVFTHVPFDH
+256 EVEFKQVPFDH
-267 PLCILYSSGTTG
+267 PLYILYSSGTTG

-292 LQHLKELQLHAD
+292 LQHLKEQQLHAD
-304 VREDDRVFYF
+304 IRKDDRVFYF

-323 WLVSALASKATVMLY
+323 WLVSALASKATLMLY

-343 YPGPRT
+343 YPGAKA

-368 VEALQK
+368 IEALQK

-381 EHNLEALRGMA
+381 GRNLEALRGMA

-421 GTDIVSCFVLGVPI
+421 GTDIVSCFVLGVPT

-445 PGLGMDVQVWSDEG
+445 PGLGMDVQVWNDEG
-459 ESVHQERGELIC
+459 ESVRQQRGELIC

-476 SRPVFFWSDEG
+476 SRPVFFWRDEG
-487 DKKYHSAYYEH
+487 GQKYYSAYYEH
-498 FENVWAHGDF
+498 FEGVWAHGDF
-508 AEITEHGGVVIY
+508 AEITKHGGVVIY

-543 DKVEAV
+543 DKIEAV

-568 VKMREGQELTDVLI
+568 VKMREGQELTDSLI
-582 KGIKST
+582 QEIKLV

-626 GREIKNKESLAN
+626 GLEIKNKESLAN

-643 FFKNRVEL
+643 FFKNREEL

>member
-1 MFEEESVG
+1 MN

-29 SHANQKAGLDFS
+29 SYANQKESLDFS

-48 YSIDHSDKF
+48 YSIDHSDNF
-57 WRLVA
+57 WQLVA

-76 VGESM
+76 LGESM

-91 LNFSETMLARR
+91 LNFAETMLARR
-102 DKADAIVFRGENK
+102 DEADAIVFRGENK
-115 VELRLSFNDL
+115 IELRLSFADL
-125 YEQVAKVQ
+125 YLQVAKVQ
-133 AHMKACGVGPGDRV
+133 AHMRDCGVSEGDRV
-147 AAFVPNH
+147 AAFLPNH
-154 PAAIIGMLATSSI
+154 PAAIIGMLAATSI

-187 GQIEPKLIFV
+187 GQIEPKMIFV

-209 TIERVKGFLDNLPSI
+209 TIERVKSFLDDLPSI
-224 ENIVMVEYIQTY
+224 ENIVMVEYIESY
-236 QGDIESCSTLLE
+236 QGDIQNCSTLSE
-248 VLSSQPEN
+248 ILSSRQDN
-256 EVVFTHVPFDH
+256 EVDFLRVPFDH

-343 YPGPRT
+343 YPGAKA

-368 VEALQK
+368 IEALQK
-374 VGFSPKS
+374 VNFSPKS
-381 EHNLEALRGMA
+381 QHNLESLRGMA

-421 GTDIVSCFVLGVPI
+421 GTDIVSCFVLGVPT

-445 PGLGMDVQVWSDEG
+445 PGLGMNVQVWNDGG
-459 ESVHQERGELIC
+459 ESVHKERGELIC

-476 SRPVFFWSDEG
+476 SRPVFFWKDVEG
-487 DKKYHSAYYEH
+487 QKYHSAYYEH
-498 FENVWAHGDF
+498 FPNVWAHGDF

-568 VKMREGQELTDVLI
+568 VKMREGQELTDDLI
-582 KGIKST
+582 KDIKSV
-588 IRTECTPR
+588 IRRECTPR

-643 FFKNRVEL
+643 FFKNREEIS
-651 LSI
+651 SI

>member
-1 MFEEESVG
+1 MS
-9 SPIWKPNESQ
+9 SPIWTPNESQ
-19 IRNANITKLL
+19 IQNANVTKFL
-29 SHANQKAGLDFS
+29 SYANQKIDIKLS

-48 YSIDHSDKF
+48 YSINHSDEF
-57 WRLVA
+57 WLLVA
-62 DYCGAIGDFSGPVR
+62 DFCGAIGDFSGPVR
-76 VGESM
+76 VGKSM

-91 LNFSETMLARR
+91 LNFAETMLVRR
-102 DKADAIVFRGENK
+102 DEADAIVFRGEDK
-115 VELRLSFNDL
+115 VELRLSFGDV

-133 AHMKACGVGPGDRV
+133 AHMKGCGVGPGDRV
-147 AAFVPNH
+147 AAFLPNH
-154 PAAIIGMLATSSI
+154 PAAIIGMLAASSI

-187 GQIEPKLIFV
+187 GQIEPKMIFV
-197 VDGYYYNGKAHD
+197 VDGYYYNGKEHD
-209 TIERVKGFLDNLPSI
+209 TIERVKSFLDDLPSI
-224 ENIVMVEYIQTY
+224 ENIVMVEYIQSY
-236 QGDIESCSTLLE
+236 QGDIENCSTLLE
-248 VLSSQPEN
+248 VLSNRPEN
-256 EVVFTHVPFDH
+256 EVEFTHVPFDH

-292 LQHLKELQLHAD
+292 LQHLKELQFHAD

-323 WLVSALASKATVMLY
+323 WLVSALASKATVMLF
-338 DGSPF
+338 DGSPS
-343 YPGPRT
+343 YPGWDA

-368 VEALQK
+368 IEALQK
-374 VGFSPKS
+374 ANFTPKS
-381 EHNLEALRGMA
+381 GHNLEALRGMA

-421 GTDIVSCFVLGVPI
+421 GTDIVSCFVLGVPT

-445 PGLGMDVQVWSDEG
+445 PGLGMDVQVWNEEG
-459 ESVHQERGELIC
+459 KPALQERGELVC

-476 SRPVFFWSDEG
+476 SRPVFFWKDEG
-487 DKKYHSAYYEH
+487 GQKYYSAYYEN

-508 AEITEHGGVVIY
+508 AEITKHGGVVIY

-543 DKVEAV
+543 DKVDAV

-557 EWKND
+557 EWDND

-568 VKMREGQELTDVLI
+568 VKMREGRELTDDLI
-582 KGIKST
+582 KEIKST

-601 ILEVGDIPRTKSG
+601 ILEVADIPRTKSG
-614 KIVEISVRDIVH
+614 KIVEISVRDVVH
-626 GREIKNKESLAN
+626 GRNIKNKESLAN
-638 PEALE
+638 AEALE
-643 FFKNRVEL
+643 FFKNREEL

>member
-1 MFEEESVG
+1 MST
-9 SPIWKPNESQ
+9 PIWKPNESQ
-19 IRNANITKLL
+19 ILNANVTKFI
-29 SHANQKAGLDFS
+29 SFVNQERGLKLS

-48 YSIDHSDKF
+48 FSIDHSDNF
-57 WRLVA
+57 WRLCA
-62 DYCGAIGDFSGPVR
+62 DYCGAVGDFSGPER

-81 IDTKWFPEAS
+81 VDTQWFPEAK
-91 LNFSETMLARR
+91 LNFAETMLSRR
-102 DKADAIVFRGENK
+102 DEKDAIVFRGENK
-115 VELRLSFNDL
+115 IELRLSFSDL
-125 YEQVAKVQ
+125 YLQVAKVQ
-133 AHMKACGVGPGDRV
+133 SHMRSCGVGPGDRV
-147 AAFVPNH
+147 AAFLPNH
-154 PAAIIGMLATSSI
+154 PAAIIGMLATTSI

-176 DFGKQGVLDRF
+176 DFGRQGVLDRF
-187 GQIEPKLIFV
+187 GQIEPKMIFV

-209 TIERVKGFLDNLPSI
+209 TIERVKSFLDDLPSV
-224 ENIVMVEYIQTY
+224 EKVVMVEYIQTY
-236 QGDIESCSTLLE
+236 TGDIENCSTLLE
-248 VLSSQPEN
+248 ITSNLPDK
-256 EVVFTHVPFDH
+256 EVEFKQVPFDH
-267 PLCILYSSGTTG
+267 PLYILYSSGTTG

-292 LQHLKELQLHAD
+292 LQHLKEQQLHAD
-304 VREDDRVFYF
+304 IRKDDRVFYF

-343 YPGPRT
+343 YPGAKA

-368 VEALQK
+368 IEALQK

-381 EHNLEALRGMA
+381 GRNLEALRGMA

-421 GTDIVSCFVLGVPI
+421 GTDIVSCFVLGVPT

-445 PGLGMDVQVWSDEG
+445 PGLGMDVQVWNDEG
-459 ESVHQERGELIC
+459 ESVRQERGELIC

-476 SRPVFFWSDEG
+476 SRPVFFWRDEG
-487 DKKYHSAYYEH
+487 GQKYYSAYYEH
-498 FENVWAHGDF
+498 FEGVWAHGDF
-508 AEITEHGGVVIY
+508 AEITKNGGVVIY

-543 DKVEAV
+543 DKIEAV

-568 VKMREGQELTDVLI
+568 VKMREGQELTDSLI
-582 KGIKST
+582 QEIKLV

-626 GREIKNKESLAN
+626 GLEIKNKESLAN

-643 FFKNRVEL
+643 FFKNREEL

>member
-1 MFEEESVG
+1 VNQERG
-9 SPIWKPNESQ
+9 L
-19 IRNANITKLL
+19 KL
-29 SHANQKAGLDFS
+29 S

-48 YSIDHSDKF
+48 FSIDHSDNF
-57 WRLVA
+57 WRLCA
-62 DYCGAIGDFSGPVR
+62 DYCGAVGDFSGPER

-81 IDTKWFPEAS
+81 VDTQWFPEAK
-91 LNFSETMLARR
+91 LNFAKTMLSRR
-102 DKADAIVFRGENK
+102 DEKDAIVFRGENK
-115 VELRLSFNDL
+115 IELRLSFSDL
-125 YEQVAKVQ
+125 YLKVAKVQ
-133 AHMKACGVGPGDRV
+133 SHMRSCGVGPGDRV
-147 AAFVPNH
+147 AAFLPNH
-154 PAAIIGMLATSSI
+154 PAAIIGMLATTSI

-187 GQIEPKLIFV
+187 GQIEPKMIFV

-209 TIERVKGFLDNLPSI
+209 TIERVKSFLDDLPSV
-224 ENIVMVEYIQTY
+224 EKVVMVEYIQTY
-236 QGDIESCSTLLE
+236 TGDIENCSTLLE
-248 VLSSQPEN
+248 ITSNLPDK
-256 EVVFTHVPFDH
+256 EVEFKQVPFDH
-267 PLCILYSSGTTG
+267 PLYILYSSGTTG

-292 LQHLKELQLHAD
+292 LQHLKEQQLHAD
-304 VREDDRVFYF
+304 IRKDDRVFYF

-323 WLVSALASKATVMLY
+323 WLVSALASKATLMLY

-343 YPGPRT
+343 YPGAKA

-368 VEALQK
+368 IEALQK

-381 EHNLEALRGMA
+381 GRNLEALRGMA

-421 GTDIVSCFVLGVPI
+421 GTDIVSCFVLGVPT

-445 PGLGMDVQVWSDEG
+445 PGLGMDVQVWNDEG
-459 ESVHQERGELIC
+459 ESVRQQRGELIC

-476 SRPVFFWSDEG
+476 SRPVFFWRDEG
-487 DKKYHSAYYEH
+487 GQKYYSAYYEH
-498 FENVWAHGDF
+498 FEGVWAHGDF
-508 AEITEHGGVVIY
+508 AEITKHGGVVIY

-543 DKVEAV
+543 DKIEAV

-568 VKMREGQELTDVLI
+568 VKMRDGHELTDSLI
-582 KGIKST
+582 QEIKLV

-626 GREIKNKESLAN
+626 GLEIKNKESLAN

>member
-1 MFEEESVG
+1 MS

-19 IRNANITKLL
+19 ILNANVTKFI
-29 SHANQKAGLDFS
+29 SFVNQERGLKLS

-48 YSIDHSDKF
+48 YSINHSNDF
-57 WRLVA
+57 WRMCA
-62 DYCGAIGDFSGPVR
+62 DYCGAVGDFSGPER

-81 IDTKWFPEAS
+81 VDSQWFPEAK
-91 LNFSETMLARR
+91 LNFAETMLSRR
-102 DKADAIVFRGENK
+102 DEKDAIVFRGENK
-115 VELRLSFNDL
+115 IELRLSFSDL
-125 YEQVAKVQ
+125 YLQVAKVQ
-133 AHMKACGVGPGDRV
+133 SHMRSCGVGPGDRV
-147 AAFVPNH
+147 AAFLPNH
-154 PAAIIGMLATSSI
+154 PAAIIGMLATTSI
-167 GAIWSSCSP
+167 GAIWSRCSP
-176 DFGKQGVLDRF
+176 EFGKQGVLDRF
-187 GQIEPKLIFV
+187 GQIEPKMIFV

-209 TIERVKGFLDNLPSI
+209 TIERVKSFLDELPSV
-224 ENIVMVEYIQTY
+224 EKVVMVEYIQTY
-236 QGDIESCSTLLE
+236 TGDIENCSTLLE
-248 VLSSQPEN
+248 ITSNLPDK
-256 EVVFTHVPFDH
+256 EVEFKQVPFDH
-267 PLCILYSSGTTG
+267 PLYILYSCGTTG

-292 LQHLKELQLHAD
+292 LQHLKEQQLHAD
-304 VREDDRVFYF
+304 IRKDDRVFYF

-323 WLVSALASKATVMLY
+323 WLVSALASKATLMLY

-343 YPGPRT
+343 YPGAKA

-368 VEALQK
+368 IEALQK

-381 EHNLEALRGMA
+381 GRNLEALRGMA

-421 GTDIVSCFVLGVPI
+421 GTDIVSCFVLGVPT

-445 PGLGMDVQVWSDEG
+445 PGLGMDVQVWNDEG
-459 ESVHQERGELIC
+459 ESVRQQRGELIC

-476 SRPVFFWSDEG
+476 SRPVFFWRDEG
-487 DKKYHSAYYEH
+487 GQKYYSAYYEH
-498 FENVWAHGDF
+498 FEGVWAHGDF
-508 AEITEHGGVVIY
+508 AEITKHGGVVIY

-543 DKVEAV
+543 DKIEAV

-568 VKMREGQELTDVLI
+568 VKMREGQELTDSLI
-582 KGIKST
+582 QEIKLV

-626 GREIKNKESLAN
+626 GLEIKNKESLAN

-643 FFKNRVEL
+643 FFKNREEL

>member
-1 MFEEESVG
+1 MNQERG
-9 SPIWKPNESQ
+9 L
-19 IRNANITKLL
+19 KL
-29 SHANQKAGLDFS
+29 S

-48 YSIDHSDKF
+48 FSIDHSDNF
-57 WRLVA
+57 WRLCA
-62 DYCGAIGDFSGPVR
+62 DYCGAVGDFSGPER

-81 IDTKWFPEAS
+81 VDSQWFPEAK
-91 LNFSETMLARR
+91 LNFAETMLSRR
-102 DKADAIVFRGENK
+102 DEKDAIVFRGENK
-115 VELRLSFNDL
+115 IELRLSFSDL
-125 YEQVAKVQ
+125 YLQVAKVQ
-133 AHMKACGVGPGDRV
+133 SHMRSCGVGPGDRV
-147 AAFVPNH
+147 AAFLPNH
-154 PAAIIGMLATSSI
+154 PAAIIGMLATTSI

-176 DFGKQGVLDRF
+176 DFGRQGVLDRF
-187 GQIEPKLIFV
+187 GQIEPKMIFV

-209 TIERVKGFLDNLPSI
+209 TIERVKSFLDDLPSV
-224 ENIVMVEYIQTY
+224 EKVVMVEYIQTY
-236 QGDIESCSTLLE
+236 TGDIENCSTLLE
-248 VLSSQPEN
+248 ITSNLPDK
-256 EVVFTHVPFDH
+256 EVEFKQVPFDH
-267 PLCILYSSGTTG
+267 PLYILYSSGTTG

-292 LQHLKELQLHAD
+292 LQHLKEQKLHAD
-304 VREDDRVFYF
+304 IRKDDRVFYF

-343 YPGPRT
+343 YPGAKA

-368 VEALQK
+368 IEALQK

-381 EHNLEALRGMA
+381 GRNLEALRGMA

-421 GTDIVSCFVLGVPI
+421 GTDIVSCFVLGVPT

-445 PGLGMDVQVWSDEG
+445 PGLGMDVQVWNDEG
-459 ESVHQERGELIC
+459 ESVRQQRGELIC

-476 SRPVFFWSDEG
+476 SRPVFFWRDEG
-487 DKKYHSAYYEH
+487 GQKYYSAYYEH
-498 FENVWAHGDF
+498 FEGVWAHGDF
-508 AEITEHGGVVIY
+508 AEITKHGGVVIY

-543 DKVEAV
+543 DKIEAV

-568 VKMREGQELTDVLI
+568 VKMREGQELTDSLI
-582 KGIKST
+582 QEIKLV

-626 GREIKNKESLAN
+626 GLEIKNKESLAN

-643 FFKNRVEL
+643 FFKNREEL

>member
-1 MFEEESVG
+1 MS
-9 SPIWKPNESQ
+9 SPIWTPNESQ
-19 IRNANITKLL
+19 IQNANVTKFL
-29 SHANQKAGLDFS
+29 SYANQKIDIKLS

-48 YSIDHSDKF
+48 YSINHSDEF
-57 WRLVA
+57 WLLVA
-62 DYCGAIGDFSGPVR
+62 DFCGAIGDFSGPVR
-76 VGESM
+76 VGKSM

-91 LNFSETMLARR
+91 LNFAETMLVRR
-102 DKADAIVFRGENK
+102 DEADAIVFRGEDK
-115 VELRLSFNDL
+115 VELRLSFGDV

-133 AHMKACGVGPGDRV
+133 AHMKGCGVGPGDRV
-147 AAFVPNH
+147 AAFLPNH
-154 PAAIIGMLATSSI
+154 PAAIIGMLAASSI

-187 GQIEPKLIFV
+187 GQIEPKMIFV
-197 VDGYYYNGKAHD
+197 VDGYYYNGKEHD
-209 TIERVKGFLDNLPSI
+209 TIERVKSFLDDLPSI
-224 ENIVMVEYIQTY
+224 ENIVMVEYIQSY
-236 QGDIESCSTLLE
+236 QGDIENCSTLLE
-248 VLSSQPEN
+248 LISSHPEN
-256 EVVFTHVPFDH
+256 EVEFTHVPFDH

-292 LQHLKELQLHAD
+292 LQHLKELQFHAD

-323 WLVSALASKATVMLY
+323 WLVSALASKATVILF
-338 DGSPF
+338 DGSPS
-343 YPGPRT
+343 YPGWDA

-368 VEALQK
+368 IEALQK
-374 VGFSPKS
+374 ANFTPKS
-381 EHNLEALRGMA
+381 GHNLEALRGMA

-421 GTDIVSCFVLGVPI
+421 GTDIVSCFVLGVPT

-445 PGLGMDVQVWSDEG
+445 PGLGMDVQVWNEEG
-459 ESVHQERGELIC
+459 KPALQERGELVC

-476 SRPVFFWSDEG
+476 SRPVFFWKDEG
-487 DKKYHSAYYEH
+487 GQKYYSAYYEN

-508 AEITEHGGVVIY
+508 AEITKHGGVVIY

-543 DKVEAV
+543 DKVDAV

-557 EWKND
+557 EWDND

-568 VKMREGQELTDVLI
+568 VKMREGRELTDDVI
-582 KGIKST
+582 KEIKST

-601 ILEVGDIPRTKSG
+601 ILEVADIPRTKSG
-614 KIVEISVRDIVH
+614 KIVEISVRDVVH
-626 GREIKNKESLAN
+626 GRNIKNKESLAN
-638 PEALE
+638 AEALE
-643 FFKNRVEL
+643 FFKNREEL

>member
-1 MFEEESVG
+1 MNQERG
-9 SPIWKPNESQ
+9 L
-19 IRNANITKLL
+19 KL
-29 SHANQKAGLDFS
+29 S

-48 YSIDHSDKF
+48 FSIDHSDNF
-57 WRLVA
+57 WRLCA
-62 DYCGAIGDFSGPVR
+62 DYCGAVGDFSGPER

-81 IDTKWFPEAS
+81 VDTQWFPEAK
-91 LNFSETMLARR
+91 LNFAETMLSRR
-102 DKADAIVFRGENK
+102 DEKDAIVFRGENK
-115 VELRLSFNDL
+115 IELRLSFSDL
-125 YEQVAKVQ
+125 YLQVAKVQ
-133 AHMKACGVGPGDRV
+133 SHMRSCGVGPGDRV
-147 AAFVPNH
+147 AAFLPNH
-154 PAAIIGMLATSSI
+154 PAAIIGMLATTSI

-176 DFGKQGVLDRF
+176 DFGRQGVLDRF
-187 GQIEPKLIFV
+187 GQIEPKMIFV

-209 TIERVKGFLDNLPSI
+209 TIERVKSFLDDLPSV
-224 ENIVMVEYIQTY
+224 EKVVMVEYIQSYT
-236 QGDIESCSTLLE
+236 GDIENCSTLLE
-248 VLSSQPEN
+248 ITSNLPDK
-256 EVVFTHVPFDH
+256 EVEFKQVPFDH
-267 PLCILYSSGTTG
+267 PLYILYSSGTTG

-292 LQHLKELQLHAD
+292 LQHLKEQQLHAD
-304 VREDDRVFYF
+304 IRKDDRVFYF

-343 YPGPRT
+343 YPGAKA

-368 VEALQK
+368 IEALQK

-381 EHNLEALRGMA
+381 GRNLEALRGMA

-421 GTDIVSCFVLGVPI
+421 GTDIVSCFVLGVPT

-445 PGLGMDVQVWSDEG
+445 PGLGMDVQVWNDEG
-459 ESVHQERGELIC
+459 ESVRQQRGELIC

-476 SRPVFFWSDEG
+476 SRPVFFWRDEG
-487 DKKYHSAYYEH
+487 GQKYYSAYYEH
-498 FENVWAHGDF
+498 FEGVWAHGDF
-508 AEITEHGGVVIY
+508 AEITKHGGVVIY

-543 DKVEAV
+543 DKIEAV

-568 VKMREGQELTDVLI
+568 VKMREGQELTDSLI
-582 KGIKST
+582 QEIKLV

-626 GREIKNKESLAN
+626 GLEIKNKESLAN

-643 FFKNRVEL
+643 FFKNREEL

>member
-1 MFEEESVG
+1 MST
-9 SPIWKPNESQ
+9 PIWKPNESQ
-19 IRNANITKLL
+19 ILNANVTKFI
-29 SHANQKAGLDFS
+29 SFVNQERGLKLS

-48 YSIDHSDKF
+48 FSIDHSDNF
-57 WRLVA
+57 WRLCA
-62 DYCGAIGDFSGPVR
+62 DYCGAVGDFSGPER

-81 IDTKWFPEAS
+81 VDTQWFPEAK
-91 LNFSETMLARR
+91 LNFAETMLSRR
-102 DKADAIVFRGENK
+102 DEKDAIVFRGENK
-115 VELRLSFNDL
+115 IELRLSFSDL
-125 YEQVAKVQ
+125 YLQVAKVQ
-133 AHMKACGVGPGDRV
+133 SHMRSCGVGPGDRV
-147 AAFVPNH
+147 AAFLPNH
-154 PAAIIGMLATSSI
+154 PAAIIGMLATTSI

-187 GQIEPKLIFV
+187 GQIEPKMIFV

-209 TIERVKGFLDNLPSI
+209 TIERVKSFLDDLPSV
-224 ENIVMVEYIQTY
+224 EKVVMVEYIQTY
-236 QGDIESCSTLLE
+236 TGDIENCSTLLE
-248 VLSSQPEN
+248 ITSNLPDK
-256 EVVFTHVPFDH
+256 EVEFKQVPFDH
-267 PLCILYSSGTTG
+267 PLYILYSSGTTG

-292 LQHLKELQLHAD
+292 LQHLKEQQLHAD
-304 VREDDRVFYF
+304 IRKDDRVFYF

-323 WLVSALASKATVMLY
+323 WLVSALASKATLMLY

-343 YPGPRT
+343 YPGAKA

-368 VEALQK
+368 IEALQK

-381 EHNLEALRGMA
+381 GRNLEALRGMA

-421 GTDIVSCFVLGVPI
+421 GTDIVSCFVLGVPT

-445 PGLGMDVQVWSDEG
+445 PGLGMDVQVWNDEG
-459 ESVHQERGELIC
+459 ESVRQQRGELIC

-476 SRPVFFWSDEG
+476 SRPVFFWRDEG
-487 DKKYHSAYYEH
+487 GQKYYSAYYEH
-498 FENVWAHGDF
+498 FEGVWAHGDF
-508 AEITEHGGVVIY
+508 AEITKHGGVVIY

-543 DKVEAV
+543 DKIEAV

-568 VKMREGQELTDVLI
+568 VKMREGQELTDSLI
-582 KGIKST
+582 QEIKLV

-626 GREIKNKESLAN
+626 GLEIKNKESLAN

-643 FFKNRVEL
+643 FFKNREEL

>member
-1 MFEEESVG
+1 MS

-19 IRNANITKLL
+19 ILNANVTKFI
-29 SHANQKAGLDFS
+29 SFVNQERGLKLS

-48 YSIDHSDKF
+48 FSIDHSDNF
-57 WRLVA
+57 WRLCA
-62 DYCGAIGDFSGPVR
+62 DYCGAVGDFSGPER

-81 IDTKWFPEAS
+81 VDTQWFPEAK
-91 LNFSETMLARR
+91 LNFAETMLSRR
-102 DKADAIVFRGENK
+102 DEKDAIVFRGENNI
-115 VELRLSFNDL
+115 ELRLSFSDL
-125 YEQVAKVQ
+125 YLQVAKVQ
-133 AHMKACGVGPGDRV
+133 SHMRSCGVGPGDRV
-147 AAFVPNH
+147 AAFLPNH
-154 PAAIIGMLATSSI
+154 PAAIIGMLATTSI

-187 GQIEPKLIFV
+187 GQIEPKMIFV

-209 TIERVKGFLDNLPSI
+209 TIERVKSFLDDLPSV
-224 ENIVMVEYIQTY
+224 EKVVMVEYIQTY
-236 QGDIESCSTLLE
+236 TGDIENCSTLLE
-248 VLSSQPEN
+248 ITSNLPDK
-256 EVVFTHVPFDH
+256 EVEFKQVPFDH
-267 PLCILYSSGTTG
+267 PLYILYSSGTTG

-292 LQHLKELQLHAD
+292 LQHLKEQQLHAD
-304 VREDDRVFYF
+304 IRKDDRVFYF

-343 YPGPRT
+343 YPGAKA

-368 VEALQK
+368 IEALQK

-381 EHNLEALRGMA
+381 GRNLEALRGMA

-421 GTDIVSCFVLGVPI
+421 GTDIVSCFVLGVPT

-445 PGLGMDVQVWSDEG
+445 PGLGMDVQVWNDEG
-459 ESVHQERGELIC
+459 ESVRQQRGELIC

-476 SRPVFFWSDEG
+476 SRPVFFWRDEG
-487 DKKYHSAYYEH
+487 GQKYYSAYYED
-498 FENVWAHGDF
+498 FEGVWAHGDF
-508 AEITEHGGVVIY
+508 AEITKNRGVVIY

-543 DKVEAV
+543 DKIEAV

-568 VKMREGQELTDVLI
+568 VKMREGQELTDSLI
-582 KGIKST
+582 QEIKLV

-626 GREIKNKESLAN
+626 GLEIKNKESLAN

-643 FFKNRVEL
+643 FFKNREEL

>member
-1 MFEEESVG
+1 LS

-19 IRNANITKLL
+19 ILNANVTKFI
-29 SHANQKAGLDFS
+29 SFVNQERGLKLS

-48 YSIDHSDKF
+48 FSIDHSDNF
-57 WRLVA
+57 WRLCA
-62 DYCGAIGDFSGPVR
+62 DYCGAVGDFSGPER

-81 IDTKWFPEAS
+81 VDTQWFPEAK
-91 LNFSETMLARR
+91 LNFAETMLSRR
-102 DKADAIVFRGENK
+102 DEKDAIVFRGENK
-115 VELRLSFNDL
+115 IELRLSFSDL
-125 YEQVAKVQ
+125 YLQVAKVQ
-133 AHMKACGVGPGDRV
+133 SHMRSCGVGPGDRV
-147 AAFVPNH
+147 AAFLPNH
-154 PAAIIGMLATSSI
+154 PAAIIGMLATTSI

-176 DFGKQGVLDRF
+176 DFGRQGVLDRF
-187 GQIEPKLIFV
+187 GQIEPKMIFV

-209 TIERVKGFLDNLPSI
+209 TIERVKSFLDELPSV
-224 ENIVMVEYIQTY
+224 EKVVMVEYIQTY
-236 QGDIESCSTLLE
+236 TADIENCSTLLE
-248 VLSSQPEN
+248 ITSNLPDK
-256 EVVFTHVPFDH
+256 EVEFKQVPFDH
-267 PLCILYSSGTTG
+267 PLYILYSSGTTG

-292 LQHLKELQLHAD
+292 LQHLKEQQLHAD
-304 VREDDRVFYF
+304 IRKDDRVFYF

-343 YPGPRT
+343 YPGAKA

-368 VEALQK
+368 IEALQK

-381 EHNLEALRGMA
+381 GRNLEALRGMA

-421 GTDIVSCFVLGVPI
+421 GTDIVSCFVLGVPT

-445 PGLGMDVQVWSDEG
+445 PGLGMDVQVWNDEG
-459 ESVHQERGELIC
+459 ESVRQQRGELIC

-476 SRPVFFWSDEG
+476 SRPVFFWRDEG
-487 DKKYHSAYYEH
+487 GQKYYSAYYEH
-498 FENVWAHGDF
+498 FEGVWAHGDF
-508 AEITEHGGVVIY
+508 AEITKHGGVVIY

-543 DKVEAV
+543 DKIEAV

-568 VKMREGQELTDVLI
+568 VKMREGQELTDSLI
-582 KGIKST
+582 QEIKLV

-626 GREIKNKESLAN
+626 GLEIKNKESLAN

-643 FFKNRVEL
+643 FFKNREEL

>member
-1 MFEEESVG
+1 MS

-19 IRNANITKLL
+19 ILNANVTKFI
-29 SHANQKAGLDFS
+29 SFVNQERGLKLS

-48 YSIDHSDKF
+48 YSINHSNDF
-57 WRLVA
+57 WRMCA
-62 DYCGAIGDFSGPVR
+62 DYCGAVGDFSGPER

-81 IDTKWFPEAS
+81 VDTQWFPEAK
-91 LNFSETMLARR
+91 LNFAETMLSRR
-102 DKADAIVFRGENK
+102 DEKDAIVFRGENK
-115 VELRLSFNDL
+115 IELRLSFSDL
-125 YEQVAKVQ
+125 YLQVAKVQ
-133 AHMKACGVGPGDRV
+133 SHMRSCGVGPGDRV
-147 AAFVPNH
+147 AAFLPNH
-154 PAAIIGMLATSSI
+154 PAAIIGMLATTSI

-187 GQIEPKLIFV
+187 GQIEPKMIFV

-209 TIERVKGFLDNLPSI
+209 TIERVKSFLDELPSV
-224 ENIVMVEYIQTY
+224 EKVVMVEYIQTY
-236 QGDIESCSTLLE
+236 TGDIENCSTLLE
-248 VLSSQPEN
+248 ITSNLPDK
-256 EVVFTHVPFDH
+256 EVEFKQVPFDH
-267 PLCILYSSGTTG
+267 PLYILYSSGTTG

-292 LQHLKELQLHAD
+292 LQHLKEQQLHAD
-304 VREDDRVFYF
+304 IRKDDRVFYF

-343 YPGPRT
+343 YPGAKA

-368 VEALQK
+368 IEALQK

-381 EHNLEALRGMA
+381 GRNLEALRGMA

-421 GTDIVSCFVLGVPI
+421 GTDIVSCFVLGVLT

-445 PGLGMDVQVWSDEG
+445 PGLGMDVQVWNDEG
-459 ESVHQERGELIC
+459 ESVRQQRGELIC

-476 SRPVFFWSDEG
+476 SRPVFFWRDEG
-487 DKKYHSAYYEH
+487 GQKYYSAYYEH
-498 FENVWAHGDF
+498 FEGVWAHGDF
-508 AEITEHGGVVIY
+508 AEITKHGGVVIY

-543 DKVEAV
+543 DKIEAV

-568 VKMREGQELTDVLI
+568 VKMREGQELTDSLI
-582 KGIKST
+582 QEIKLV

-626 GREIKNKESLAN
+626 GLEIKNKESLAN

-643 FFKNRVEL
+643 FFKNREEL

>member
-1 MFEEESVG
+1 MS

-19 IRNANITKLL
+19 ILNANVTKFI
-29 SHANQKAGLDFS
+29 SFVNQERGLKLS

-48 YSIDHSDKF
+48 FSIDHSDNF
-57 WRLVA
+57 WRLCA
-62 DYCGAIGDFSGPVR
+62 DYCGAVGDFSGPER

-81 IDTKWFPEAS
+81 VDSQWFPEAK
-91 LNFSETMLARR
+91 LNFAETMLSRR
-102 DKADAIVFRGENK
+102 DEKDAIVFRGENK
-115 VELRLSFNDL
+115 IELRLSFSDL
-125 YEQVAKVQ
+125 YLQVAKVQ
-133 AHMKACGVGPGDRV
+133 SHMRSCGVGPGDRV
-147 AAFVPNH
+147 AAFLPNH
-154 PAAIIGMLATSSI
+154 PAAIIGMLATTSI

-187 GQIEPKLIFV
+187 GQIEPKMIFV

-209 TIERVKGFLDNLPSI
+209 TIERVKSFLDDLPSV
-224 ENIVMVEYIQTY
+224 EKVVMVEYIQTY
-236 QGDIESCSTLLE
+236 TGDIENCSTLLE
-248 VLSSQPEN
+248 ITSNLPDK
-256 EVVFTHVPFDH
+256 EVEFKQVPFDH
-267 PLCILYSSGTTG
+267 PLYILYSSGTTG

-292 LQHLKELQLHAD
+292 LQHLKEQQLHAD
-304 VREDDRVFYF
+304 IRKDDRVFYF

-343 YPGPRT
+343 YPGAKA

-368 VEALQK
+368 IEALQK

-381 EHNLEALRGMA
+381 GRNLEALRGMA

-421 GTDIVSCFVLGVPI
+421 GTDIVSCFVLGVPT

-445 PGLGMDVQVWSDEG
+445 PGLGMDVQVWNDEG
-459 ESVHQERGELIC
+459 ESVRQQRGELIC

-476 SRPVFFWSDEG
+476 SRPVFFWRDEG
-487 DKKYHSAYYEH
+487 GQKYYSAYYEH
-498 FENVWAHGDF
+498 FEGVWAHGDF
-508 AEITEHGGVVIY
+508 AEITKHGGVVIY

-543 DKVEAV
+543 DKIEAV

-568 VKMREGQELTDVLI
+568 VKMREGQELTDSLI
-582 KGIKST
+582 QEIKLV

-626 GREIKNKESLAN
+626 GLEIKNKESLAN

>member
-1 MFEEESVG
+1 MST
-9 SPIWKPNESQ
+9 PIWKPNESQ
-19 IRNANITKLL
+19 ILNANVTKFI
-29 SHANQKAGLDFS
+29 SFVNQERGLKLS

-48 YSIDHSDKF
+48 FSIDHSDNF
-57 WRLVA
+57 WRLCA
-62 DYCGAIGDFSGPVR
+62 DYCGAVGDFSGPER

-81 IDTKWFPEAS
+81 VDTQWFPEAK
-91 LNFSETMLARR
+91 LNFAETMLSRR
-102 DKADAIVFRGENK
+102 DEKDAIVFRGENK
-115 VELRLSFNDL
+115 IELRLSFSDL
-125 YEQVAKVQ
+125 YLQVAKVQ
-133 AHMKACGVGPGDRV
+133 SHMRSCGVGPGDRV
-147 AAFVPNH
+147 AAFLPNH
-154 PAAIIGMLATSSI
+154 PAAIIGMLATTSI

-176 DFGKQGVLDRF
+176 DFGRQGVLDRF
-187 GQIEPKLIFV
+187 GQIEPKMIFV

-209 TIERVKGFLDNLPSI
+209 TIERVKSFLDDLPSV
-224 ENIVMVEYIQTY
+224 EKVVMVEYIQTY
-236 QGDIESCSTLLE
+236 TGDIENCSTLLE
-248 VLSSQPEN
+248 ITSNLPDK
-256 EVVFTHVPFDH
+256 EVEFKQVPFDH
-267 PLCILYSSGTTG
+267 PLYILYSSGTTG

-292 LQHLKELQLHAD
+292 LQHLKEQQLHAD
-304 VREDDRVFYF
+304 IRKDDRVFYF

-343 YPGPRT
+343 YPGAKA

-368 VEALQK
+368 IEALQK

-381 EHNLEALRGMA
+381 GRNLEALRGMA

-421 GTDIVSCFVLGVPI
+421 GTDIVSCFVLGVPT

-445 PGLGMDVQVWSDEG
+445 PGLGMDVQVWNDEG
-459 ESVHQERGELIC
+459 ESVRQQRGELIC

-476 SRPVFFWSDEG
+476 SRPVFFWRDEG
-487 DKKYHSAYYEH
+487 GQKYYSAYYEH
-498 FENVWAHGDF
+498 FEGVWAHGDF
-508 AEITEHGGVVIY
+508 AEITKHGGVVIY

-543 DKVEAV
+543 DKIEAV

-568 VKMREGQELTDVLI
+568 VKMREGQELTDNLI
-582 KGIKST
+582 QEIKLV

-626 GREIKNKESLAN
+626 GLEIKNKESLAN

-643 FFKNRVEL
+643 FFKNREEL

>member
-1 MFEEESVG
+1 LST
-9 SPIWKPNESQ
+9 PIWKPNESQ
-19 IRNANITKLL
+19 ILNANVTKFI
-29 SHANQKAGLDFS
+29 SFVNQERGLKLS

-48 YSIDHSDKF
+48 FSIDHSDNF
-57 WRLVA
+57 WRLCA
-62 DYCGAIGDFSGPVR
+62 DYCGAVGDFSGPER

-81 IDTKWFPEAS
+81 VDTQWFPEAK
-91 LNFSETMLARR
+91 LNFAETMLSRR
-102 DKADAIVFRGENK
+102 DEKDAIVFRGENK
-115 VELRLSFNDL
+115 IELRLSFSDL
-125 YEQVAKVQ
+125 YLQVAKVQ
-133 AHMKACGVGPGDRV
+133 SHMRSCGVGPGDRV
-147 AAFVPNH
+147 AAFLPNH
-154 PAAIIGMLATSSI
+154 PAAIIGMLATTSI

-176 DFGKQGVLDRF
+176 DFGRQGVLDRF
-187 GQIEPKLIFV
+187 GQIEPKMIFV

-209 TIERVKGFLDNLPSI
+209 TIERVKSFLDDLPSV
-224 ENIVMVEYIQTY
+224 ERVVMVEYIQTY
-236 QGDIESCSTLLE
+236 TGDIENCSTLLE
-248 VLSSQPEN
+248 ITSNLPDK
-256 EVVFTHVPFDH
+256 EVEFKQVPFDH
-267 PLCILYSSGTTG
+267 PLYILYSSGTTG

-292 LQHLKELQLHAD
+292 LQHLKEQQLHAD
-304 VREDDRVFYF
+304 IRKDDRVFYF

-343 YPGPRT
+343 YPGAKA

-368 VEALQK
+368 IEALQK

-381 EHNLEALRGMA
+381 GRNLEALRSMA
-392 STGSPLSAEGYDFV
+392 STGSPLSAEAYDFV

-421 GTDIVSCFVLGVPI
+421 GTDIVSCFVLGVPT

-445 PGLGMDVQVWSDEG
+445 PGLGMDVQVWNDEG
-459 ESVHQERGELIC
+459 ESVRQQRGELIC

-476 SRPVFFWSDEG
+476 SRPVFFWRDEG
-487 DKKYHSAYYEH
+487 GQKYYSAYYEH
-498 FENVWAHGDF
+498 FEGVWAHGDF
-508 AEITEHGGVVIY
+508 AEITKHGGVVIY

-543 DKVEAV
+543 DKIEAV

-568 VKMREGQELTDVLI
+568 VKMREGQELTDSLI
-582 KGIKST
+582 QEIKLV

-626 GREIKNKESLAN
+626 GLEIKNKESLAN

-643 FFKNRVEL
+643 FFKNREEL

>member
-1 MFEEESVG
+1 MS

-19 IRNANITKLL
+19 ILNANVTKFI
-29 SHANQKAGLDFS
+29 SFVNQERGLKLS

-48 YSIDHSDKF
+48 FSIDHSDNF
-57 WRLVA
+57 WRLCA
-62 DYCGAIGDFSGPVR
+62 DYCGAVGDFSGPER

-81 IDTKWFPEAS
+81 VDTQWFPEAK
-91 LNFSETMLARR
+91 LNFAETMLSRR
-102 DKADAIVFRGENK
+102 DEKDAIVFRGENK
-115 VELRLSFNDL
+115 IELRLSFSDL
-125 YEQVAKVQ
+125 YLQVAKVQ
-133 AHMKACGVGPGDRV
+133 SHMRSCGVGPGDRV
-147 AAFVPNH
+147 AAFLPNH
-154 PAAIIGMLATSSI
+154 PAAIIGMLATTSI

-187 GQIEPKLIFV
+187 GQIEPKMIFV

-209 TIERVKGFLDNLPSI
+209 TIERVKSFLDDLPSV
-224 ENIVMVEYIQTY
+224 EKVVMVEYIQTY
-236 QGDIESCSTLLE
+236 TGDIENCSTLLE
-248 VLSSQPEN
+248 ITSNLPDK
-256 EVVFTHVPFDH
+256 EVEFKQVPFDH
-267 PLCILYSSGTTG
+267 PLYILYSSGTTG

-292 LQHLKELQLHAD
+292 LQHLKEQQLHAD
-304 VREDDRVFYF
+304 IRKDDRVFYF

-343 YPGPRT
+343 YPGAKA

-368 VEALQK
+368 IEALQK

-381 EHNLEALRGMA
+381 GRNLEALRGMA

-421 GTDIVSCFVLGVPI
+421 GTDIVSCFVLGVPT

-445 PGLGMDVQVWSDEG
+445 PGLGMDVQVWNDEG
-459 ESVHQERGELIC
+459 ESVRQQRGELIC

-476 SRPVFFWSDEG
+476 SRPVFFWRDEG
-487 DKKYHSAYYEH
+487 GQKYYSAYYEH
-498 FENVWAHGDF
+498 FEGVWAHGDF
-508 AEITEHGGVVIY
+508 AEITKHGGVVIY

-543 DKVEAV
+543 DKIEAV

-568 VKMREGQELTDVLI
+568 VKMREGQELTDSLI
-582 KGIKST
+582 QEIKLV

-626 GREIKNKESLAN
+626 GLEIKNKESLAN

-643 FFKNRVEL
+643 FFKNREEL

>member
-1 MFEEESVG
+1 MS

-19 IRNANITKLL
+19 ILNANVTKFI
-29 SHANQKAGLDFS
+29 SFVNQERGLKLS

-48 YSIDHSDKF
+48 FSIDYSDNF
-57 WRLVA
+57 WRLCA
-62 DYCGAIGDFSGPVR
+62 DYCSAVGDFSGPKR

-81 IDTKWFPEAS
+81 VDTQWFPEAK
-91 LNFSETMLARR
+91 LNFAETMLSRR
-102 DKADAIVFRGENK
+102 DEKDAIVFRGENK
-115 VELRLSFNDL
+115 IELRLSFSDL
-125 YEQVAKVQ
+125 YLQVAKVQ
-133 AHMKACGVGPGDRV
+133 SHMRSCGVGPGDRV
-147 AAFVPNH
+147 AAFLPNH
-154 PAAIIGMLATSSI
+154 PAAIIGMLATTSI

-176 DFGKQGVLDRF
+176 DFGRQGVLDRF
-187 GQIEPKLIFV
+187 GQIEPKMIFV

-209 TIERVKGFLDNLPSI
+209 TIERVKSFLDDLPSV
-224 ENIVMVEYIQTY
+224 EKVVMVEYIQTY
-236 QGDIESCSTLLE
+236 TGDIENCSTLLE
-248 VLSSQPEN
+248 ITSNLPDK
-256 EVVFTHVPFDH
+256 EVEFKQVPFDH
-267 PLCILYSSGTTG
+267 PLYILYSSGTTG

-292 LQHLKELQLHAD
+292 LQHLKEQQLHAD
-304 VREDDRVFYF
+304 IRKDDRVFYF

-343 YPGPRT
+343 YPGAKA

-368 VEALQK
+368 IEALQK

-381 EHNLEALRGMA
+381 GRNLEALRGMA

-421 GTDIVSCFVLGVPI
+421 GTDIVSCFVLGVPT

-445 PGLGMDVQVWSDEG
+445 PGLGMDVQVWNDEG
-459 ESVHQERGELIC
+459 ESVRQQRGELIC

-476 SRPVFFWSDEG
+476 SRPVFFWRDEG
-487 DKKYHSAYYEH
+487 GQKYYSAYYEH
-498 FENVWAHGDF
+498 FEGVWAHGDF
-508 AEITEHGGVVIY
+508 AEITKHGGVVIY

-543 DKVEAV
+543 DKIEAV

-568 VKMREGQELTDVLI
+568 VKMREGQELTDSLI
-582 KGIKST
+582 QEIKLV

-626 GREIKNKESLAN
+626 GLEIKNKESLAN

-643 FFKNRVEL
+643 FFKNREEL

>member
-1 MFEEESVG
+1 MST
-9 SPIWKPNESQ
+9 PIWKPNESQ
-19 IRNANITKLL
+19 ILNANVTKFI
-29 SHANQKAGLDFS
+29 SFVNQERGLKLS

-48 YSIDHSDKF
+48 FSIDHSDNF
-57 WRLVA
+57 WRLCA
-62 DYCGAIGDFSGPVR
+62 DYCGAVGDFSGPER

-81 IDTKWFPEAS
+81 VDTQWFPEAK
-91 LNFSETMLARR
+91 LNFAETMLSRR
-102 DKADAIVFRGENK
+102 DEKDAIVFRGENK
-115 VELRLSFNDL
+115 IELRLSFSDL
-125 YEQVAKVQ
+125 YLQVAKVQ
-133 AHMKACGVGPGDRV
+133 SHMRSCGVGPGDRV
-147 AAFVPNH
+147 AAFLPNH
-154 PAAIIGMLATSSI
+154 PAAIIGMLATTSI

-176 DFGKQGVLDRF
+176 DFGRQGVLDRF
-187 GQIEPKLIFV
+187 GQIEPKMIFV

-209 TIERVKGFLDNLPSI
+209 TIERVKSFLDDLPSV
-224 ENIVMVEYIQTY
+224 EKVVMVEYIQTY
-236 QGDIESCSTLLE
+236 TGDIENCSTLLE
-248 VLSSQPEN
+248 ITSNLPDK
-256 EVVFTHVPFDH
+256 EVEFKQVPFDH
-267 PLCILYSSGTTG
+267 PLYILYSSGTTG

-292 LQHLKELQLHAD
+292 LQHLKEQQLHAD
-304 VREDDRVFYF
+304 IRKDDRVFYF

-343 YPGPRT
+343 YPGAKA

-368 VEALQK
+368 IEALQK

-381 EHNLEALRGMA
+381 GRNLEALRGMA

-421 GTDIVSCFVLGVPI
+421 GTDIVSCFVLGVPT

-445 PGLGMDVQVWSDEG
+445 PGLGMDVQVWNDEG
-459 ESVHQERGELIC
+459 ESVRQQRGELIC

-476 SRPVFFWSDEG
+476 SRPVFFWRDEG
-487 DKKYHSAYYEH
+487 GQKYYSAYYEH
-498 FENVWAHGDF
+498 FEGVWAHGDF
-508 AEITEHGGVVIY
+508 AEITKNSGVVIY

-543 DKVEAV
+543 DKIEAV

-568 VKMREGQELTDVLI
+568 VKMREGQELTDSLI
-582 KGIKST
+582 QEIKLV

-626 GREIKNKESLAN
+626 GLEIKNKESLAN

-643 FFKNRVEL
+643 FFKNREEL

>member
-1 MFEEESVG
+1 MST
-9 SPIWKPNESQ
+9 PIWKPNESQ
-19 IRNANITKLL
+19 ILNANVTKFI
-29 SHANQKAGLDFS
+29 SFVNQERGLKLS

-48 YSIDHSDKF
+48 FSIDHSDNF
-57 WRLVA
+57 WRLCA
-62 DYCGAIGDFSGPVR
+62 DYCGAVGDFSGPER

-81 IDTKWFPEAS
+81 VDTQWFPEAK
-91 LNFSETMLARR
+91 LNFAETMLSRR
-102 DKADAIVFRGENK
+102 DEKDAIVFRGENK
-115 VELRLSFNDL
+115 IELRLSFSDL
-125 YEQVAKVQ
+125 YLQVAKVQ
-133 AHMKACGVGPGDRV
+133 SHMRSCGVGPGDRV
-147 AAFVPNH
+147 AAFLPNH
-154 PAAIIGMLATSSI
+154 PAAIIGMLATTSI

-187 GQIEPKLIFV
+187 GQIEPKMIFV

-209 TIERVKGFLDNLPSI
+209 TIERVKSFLDDLPSV
-224 ENIVMVEYIQTY
+224 EKVVMVEYIQTY
-236 QGDIESCSTLLE
+236 TGDIENCSTLLE
-248 VLSSQPEN
+248 ITSNLPDK
-256 EVVFTHVPFDH
+256 EVEFKQVPFDH
-267 PLCILYSSGTTG
+267 PLYILYSSGTTG

-292 LQHLKELQLHAD
+292 LQHLKEQQLHAD
-304 VREDDRVFYF
+304 IRKDDRVFYF

-343 YPGPRT
+343 YPGAKA

-368 VEALQK
+368 IEALQK

-381 EHNLEALRGMA
+381 GRNLEALRGMA

-421 GTDIVSCFVLGVPI
+421 GTDIVSCFVLGVPT

-445 PGLGMDVQVWSDEG
+445 PGLGMDVQVWNDEG
-459 ESVHQERGELIC
+459 ESVRQQRGELIC

-476 SRPVFFWSDEG
+476 SRPVFFWRDEG
-487 DKKYHSAYYEH
+487 GQKYYSAYYEH
-498 FENVWAHGDF
+498 FEGVWAHGDF
-508 AEITEHGGVVIY
+508 AEITKHGGVVIY

-543 DKVEAV
+543 DKIEAV

-568 VKMREGQELTDVLI
+568 VKMREGQELTDSLI
-582 KGIKST
+582 QEIKLV

-626 GREIKNKESLAN
+626 GLEIKNKESLAN

-643 FFKNRVEL
+643 FFKNREEL

>member
-1 MFEEESVG
+1 MNQERG
-9 SPIWKPNESQ
+9 L
-19 IRNANITKLL
+19 KL
-29 SHANQKAGLDFS
+29 S

-48 YSIDHSDKF
+48 FSIDHSDNF
-57 WRLVA
+57 WRLCA
-62 DYCGAIGDFSGPVR
+62 DYCGAVGDFSGPER

-81 IDTKWFPEAS
+81 VDTQWFPEAK
-91 LNFSETMLARR
+91 LNFAETMLSRR
-102 DKADAIVFRGENK
+102 DEKDAIVFRGENK
-115 VELRLSFNDL
+115 IELRLSFSDL
-125 YEQVAKVQ
+125 YLQVAKVQ
-133 AHMKACGVGPGDRV
+133 SHMRSCGVGPGDRV
-147 AAFVPNH
+147 AAFLPNH
-154 PAAIIGMLATSSI
+154 PAAIIGMLATTSI

-176 DFGKQGVLDRF
+176 DFGRQGVLDRF
-187 GQIEPKLIFV
+187 GQIEPKMIFV

-209 TIERVKGFLDNLPSI
+209 TIERVKSFLDDLPSV
-224 ENIVMVEYIQTY
+224 EKVVMVEYIQTY
-236 QGDIESCSTLLE
+236 TGDIENCSTLLE
-248 VLSSQPEN
+248 ITSNLPDK
-256 EVVFTHVPFDH
+256 EVEFKQVPFDH
-267 PLCILYSSGTTG
+267 PLYILYSSGTTG

-292 LQHLKELQLHAD
+292 LQHLKEQQLHAD
-304 VREDDRVFYF
+304 IRKDDRVFYF

-343 YPGPRT
+343 YPGAKA

-368 VEALQK
+368 IEALQK

-381 EHNLEALRGMA
+381 GRNLEALRGMA

-421 GTDIVSCFVLGVPI
+421 GTDIVSCFVLGVPT

-445 PGLGMDVQVWSDEG
+445 PGLGMDVQVWNDQG
-459 ESVHQERGELIC
+459 ESVRQQRGELIC

-476 SRPVFFWSDEG
+476 SRPVFFWRDEG
-487 DKKYHSAYYEH
+487 GQKYYSAYYEH
-498 FENVWAHGDF
+498 FEGVWAHGDF
-508 AEITEHGGVVIY
+508 AEITKHGGVVIY

-543 DKVEAV
+543 DKIEAV

-568 VKMREGQELTDVLI
+568 VKMREGQELTDSLI
-582 KGIKST
+582 QEIKLV

-626 GREIKNKESLAN
+626 GLEIKNKESLAN

-643 FFKNRVEL
+643 FFKNREEL